1 MSQRGRKKCG
11 LIVSY
16 HLRQARYHDTHEA
29 RVRLIDD
36 SPTSR
41 ARQEGTGTA
50 DPRSEFPSWAGSSRC
65 PRLAAQAA
73 RQGGTPK
80 LRSGFACS
88 AWGPGR
94 PRPARAATG
103 LCRTPQALHPIRPLL
118 PADCGRT
125 RRINLGAAS
134 AAKLGAASALLW
146 TPGPTRGKARKLG
159 LCPFGP
165 RAATPRTPGAAS
177 TTPRAGPGPHLT
189 DDRQTLSGEEALI
202 ASRRA
207 KAARIR
213 ERGDQPFANDIDTG
227 DRTLVSEIRR
237 VFAEALLEPPQ
248 ELRYDAERVSSLAG
262 ATTYH
267 VAGRL
272 MARRGFGKASFL
284 VLRDASGEMQ
294 LFAKKDILGDK
305 FGALEDLDLGDVVE
319 ARGQPMATRQGE
331 LSLQLSE
338 VRLLTKAMRPL
349 PEKWHGLT
357 DVDLR
362 YRRRYIDLV
371 ANPEVAS
378 VLVARAAAIQGL
390 RRFLD
395 DRGFLE
401 VETPTL
407 HSLIGGAAAR
417 PFMTHHNTLDLELY
431 LRIAPELYLKRLLVG
446 GFERVYEIGRCYRNE
461 GLSTRHNPEFTMLE
475 FYQAYARYETL
486 MQLAE
491 ELMREVDAF
500 VGQRLSERG
509 LGAEVARWHNARTF
523 SFDEAFARVPLRE
536 AVERSLEKAGLPIG
550 LLARLEAVSSGESA
564 FAEVMRL
571 RDECVG
577 ASARARGF
585 DWAGLGNVFKRAAS
599 SGERRYDAY
608 EYLAEPFLCEDY
620 RTADGRRSVPV
631 FIMDY
636 PAEVSP
642 LARRND
648 RDRALVDRFELFVD
662 GRELGNA
669 FSELNDPDDQA
680 ARFRDQLEQ
689 KRRGSD
695 EAMDFDEDY
704 IRALEHG
711 MPPAA
716 GFGMGV
722 DRLAMTLTGQTA
734 IRDVIAFPL
743 LRQDTVSR

>member
-1 MSQRGRKKCG
+1 
-11 LIVSY
+11 
-16 HLRQARYHDTHEA
+16 
-29 RVRLIDD
+29 
-36 SPTSR
+36 
-41 ARQEGTGTA
+41 
-50 DPRSEFPSWAGSSRC
+50 
-65 PRLAAQAA
+65 
-73 RQGGTPK
+73 
-80 LRSGFACS
+80 
-88 AWGPGR
+88 
-94 PRPARAATG
+94 
-103 LCRTPQALHPIRPLL
+103 
-118 PADCGRT
+118 
-125 RRINLGAAS
+125 
-134 AAKLGAASALLW
+134 
-146 TPGPTRGKARKLG
+146 
-159 LCPFGP
+159 
-165 RAATPRTPGAAS
+165 
-177 TTPRAGPGPHLT
+177 LT
-189 DDRQTLSGEEALI
+189 DDRQTPSGEEALV
-202 ASRRA
+202 AARRA

-213 ERGDQPFANDIDTG
+213 ERGDNPFANDIDTR

-237 VFAEALLEPPQ
+237 VFAEALLEPPA
-248 ELRYDAERVSSLAG
+248 ELRYDAERVGSLAG
-262 ATTYH
+262 STSYH

-272 MARRGFGKASFL
+272 MARRGFGKATFL
-284 VLRDASGEMQ
+284 VLRDASGEIQ
-294 LFAKKDILGDK
+294 LFAKKDVLGER
-305 FGALEDLDLGDVVE
+305 FAALEDLDLGDVIE
-319 ARGQPMATRQGE
+319 ARGTAMATRQGE

-362 YRRRYIDLV
+362 YRRRYVDLV

-486 MQLAE
+486 IELAE
-491 ELMREVDAF
+491 ELLRDVDAF
-500 VGQRLSERG
+500 VGQRLSERA
-509 LGAEVARWHNARTF
+509 LGAEVARWRDARTF
-523 SFDEAFARVPLRE
+523 TFDEPFARVPLSE
-536 AVERSLEKAGLPIG
+536 AIERSLDKAGLPMG
-550 LLARLEAVSSGESA
+550 LLARLEAVSEGEPA
-564 FAEVMRL
+564 FAEVTRL

-577 ASARARGF
+577 VSARGRVF
-585 DWAGLGNVFKRAAS
+585 DWAGLGNVYKHATSA
-599 SGERRYDAY
+599 GERRFGAY
-608 EYLAEPFLCEDY
+608 EFLAEPFLCEDY
-620 RTADGRRSVPV
+620 RTADGHRSVPV

-648 RDRALVDRFELFVD
+648 HEATLVDRFELFVE

-680 ARFRDQLEQ
+680 ARFRDQLEH

-704 IRALEHG
+704 VRALEHG

-722 DRLAMTLTGQTA
+722 DRLAMTLTGQAA

-743 LRQDTVSR
+743 LRPDTVSQ